1 MKNKILTL
9 VVTALIFIS
18 INGMIAPKEVEKES
32 VNSAQQPTSTVL
44 RLPYQH

>member
-1 MKNKILTL
+1 MKNKILSL

-18 INGMIAPKEVEKES
+18 INGMLAPKEVEKES
-32 VNSAQQPTSTVL
+32 VKNTQNSVSTVL